1 MGLIDLLTPGRT
13 EAKKTRAALDA
24 ADDPQPDPGAIDRLV
39 DMLVDTGLEGRGPL
53 SSAREVAAE
62 ALAKS
67 GGDVEKAVA
76 RLARQTLLTGG
87 IGGFVTGLGG
97 FVTMPVSL
105 PVNVAEFYL
114 QAVRM
119 VGGIATLRGY
129 DVSEPRVRTAVLL
142 TLVGSDSHEVLEKA
156 GMTTASGRLTSYA
169 LKGLPPGALMIIN
182 KAVGFRLMRGVSE
195 KVLSRLGR
203 GIPVA
208 GGLVG
213 GGIDGF
219 MMKKMAFLTIHGMGD
234 TEIGYAASL
243 VEAMRARLRD
253 GWEDIEF
260 RSIYYQPFLQ
270 PNQFQYFNATRKKV

>member
-13 EAKKTRAALDA
+13 EARKTRAALEA
-24 ADDPQPDPGAIDRLV
+24 AEDPQPDPGAIDRLV
-39 DMLVDTGLEGRGPL
+39 DMLVSTGLEGRGPL
-53 SSAREVAAE
+53 SSARELAEE

-67 GGDVEKAVA
+67 DGDVEKAVA
-76 RLARQTLLTGG
+76 RLARQTLVTGG
-87 IGGFVTGLGG
+87 IGGFLTGLGG
-97 FVTMPVSL
+97 FITMPVSL
-105 PVNVAEFYL
+105 PVNVAEFYV

-169 LKGLPPGALMIIN
+169 LKGLPPGALMIVN

-219 MMKKMAFLTIHGMGD
+219 MMKKIAD
-234 TEIGYAASL
+234 Q
-243 VEAMRARLRD
+243 AMK
-253 GWEDIEF
+253 EF
-260 RSIYYQPFLQ
+260 PAIR
-270 PNQFQYFNATRKKV
+270 

>member
-1 MGLIDLLTPGRT
+1 MGLKDLLTPGRS

-24 ADDPQPDPGAIDRLV
+24 ARDPDPDPGAIDRLV
-39 DMLVDTGLEGRGPL
+39 EMLVDTGLEGRGPL
-53 SSAREVAAE
+53 SSAREVAQE

-67 GGDVEKAVA
+67 DGDVEKAIA
-76 RLARQTLLTGG
+76 RLARQTLVKGS

-129 DVSEPRVRTAVLL
+129 DIEEPRVRTAVLL

-156 GMTTASGRLTSYA
+156 GMTTVSGRVTSYA
-169 LKGLPPGALMIIN
+169 LKGLPPGALMIVN

-219 MMKKMAFLTIHGMGD
+219 MMKKIADQAMKEFPA
-234 TEIGYAASL
+234 IG
-243 VEAMRARLRD
+243 
-253 GWEDIEF
+253 
-260 RSIYYQPFLQ
+260 
-270 PNQFQYFNATRKKV
+270 

>member
-1 MGLIDLLTPGRT
+1 MGLIDLLTPGRA

-24 ADDPQPDPGAIDRLV
+24 AGDPDPDPGAIDRLV

-53 SSAREVAAE
+53 SSAREVAQE

-67 GGDVEKAVA
+67 DGDVEKAVA
-76 RLARQTLLTGG
+76 RLARQTLVTGS

-119 VGGIATLRGY
+119 VGGIASLRGY
-129 DVSEPRVRTAVLL
+129 DLEEPRVRTAVLL
-142 TLVGSDSHEVLEKA
+142 TLVGSDSHEVLERA
-156 GMTTASGRLTSYA
+156 GMTTGSSRITSYA

-219 MMKKMAFLTIHGMGD
+219 MMKKIAD
-234 TEIGYAASL
+234 Q
-243 VEAMRARLRD
+243 AMR
-253 GWEDIEF
+253 EF
-260 RSIYYQPFLQ
+260 P
-270 PNQFQYFNATRKKV
+270 ATTTGG